1 MKKVS
6 SVRPKRTLNLKT
18 AKKEDT
24 GEKGKEK
31 TEKSMNANK
40 LLKFYAMMELNKRQF
55 LEDYIFEQQAEEQQK
70 KRLYNNLMEKN
81 KFNNEQI
88 KDYRKKCDGF
98 NPSTHSIQT
107 PNPSSDENTSI
118 YRN

>member
-31 TEKSMNANK
+31 TEKSANANK
-40 LLKFYAMMELNKRQF
+40 LLKFYAMMELNKR
-55 LEDYIFEQQAEEQQK
+55 
-70 KRLYNNLMEKN
+70 
-81 KFNNEQI
+81 
-88 KDYRKKCDGF
+88 
-98 NPSTHSIQT
+98 
-107 PNPSSDENTSI
+107 
-118 YRN
+118 